1 MAMDLLKLQTFM
13 KNQMPCHNKNTHGGS
28 RPNSG
33 AKQKYGEPTK
43 SVTFRI
49 PESKIKD
56 VKKLVTDYLKSLIE
70 GSKPY

>member
-1 MAMDLLKLQTFM
+1 MES
-13 KNQMPCHNKNTHGGS
+13 KNHGGK
-28 RPNSG
+28 RQNSG

-56 VKKLVTDYLKSLIE
+56 VKNLVSYYLKTLIE
-70 GSKPY
+70 GIKPY